1 MKNRREFLASLAVA
15 LPTLAVASTSA
26 SAATKNSLLNNSAF
40 KDCPRDITGP
50 TAHRFPQV
58 VVTNQ
63 HKQKAW
69 FYEELIHD
77 KLVLVNFTSVR
88 GEKHYPIVSNMVKV
102 QNMIGDRL
110 GKDVFIYT
118 ISTDPYHDSPESLKE
133 LADAHGANWQFLTG
147 DPDDMRGI
155 LSGFGIRGTINGLAW
170 IGNEKTGRWMT
181 KASRQHPLY
190 IAEAVAR
197 LSTGKH
203 YKPFL
208 VDMHSV

>member
-1 MKNRREFLASLAVA
+1 MNNRRKFMTTLAAAVPAMAISKADAATGLASK
-15 LPTLAVASTSA
+15 SG
-26 SAATKNSLLNNSAF
+26 F
-40 KDCPRDITGP
+40 KDCPRGITGP
-50 TAHRFPQV
+50 TAHRFPQAI
-58 VVTNQ
+58 VTDQN
-63 HKQKAW
+63 KKKAW

-77 KLVLVNFTSVR
+77 KVVLVNFTSVR
-88 GEKHYPIVSNMVKV
+88 GEKHYPIVKNMVKV

-118 ISTDPYHDSPESLKE
+118 ISTDPYHDTPESMKE
-133 LADAHGANWQFLTG
+133 LADAHGAKWQFLTG
-147 DPDDMRGI
+147 SPEDIRGI
-155 LSGFGIRGTINGLAW
+155 LTGFGIRGRINGLSW
-170 IGNEKTGRWMT
+170 VGNEKTGRWMT

-203 YKPFL
+203 HKPFL

>member
-1 MKNRREFLASLAVA
+1 MNFRRKFMTSLAVA
-15 LPTLAVASTSA
+15 LPSLAITGTARA
-26 SAATKNSLLNNSAF
+26 GKGLDKKSAF
-40 KDCPRDITGP
+40 KNCPRDITGP
-50 TAHRFPQV
+50 TSHRFPQA
-58 VVTNQ
+58 VVTDQN
-63 HKQKAW
+63 KKKAW

-77 KLVLVNFTSVR
+77 KVVLVNFTSVR
-88 GEKHYPIVSNMVKV
+88 GEKHYPIVKNMVKV

-118 ISTDPYHDSPESLKE
+118 ISTDPYHDTPESLKE
-133 LADAHGANWQFLTG
+133 LADAHGAKWQFLTG
-147 DPDDMRGI
+147 TPDDIKGI
-155 LSGFGIRGTINGLAW
+155 LGGFGIRGRINGLSW
-170 IGNEKTGRWMT
+170 VGNEKTGRWMT

-203 YKPFL
+203 HKPFL

>member
-15 LPTLAVASTSA
+15 LPTMAVASTGV
-26 SAATKNSLLNNSAF
+26 SAATNTSAF
-40 KDCPRDITGP
+40 KACPRNITGP

-63 HKQKAW
+63 NKQKAW

-77 KLVLVNFTSVR
+77 KLVLVNFTSVK

-110 GKDVFIYT
+110 GKDVFMYT
-118 ISTDPYHDSPESLKE
+118 ITTDPYHDSPESLKE
-133 LADAHGANWQFLTG
+133 LADAHGAKWQFLTG
-147 DPDDMRGI
+147 EPEEIRDI
-155 LSGFGIRGTINGLAW
+155 LNGFGIRGTINGLAW
-170 IGNEKTGRWMT
+170 VGNERTGRWMT

-208 VDMHSV
+208 VDMRSV

>member
-15 LPTLAVASTSA
+15 LPTAAVATSA
-26 SAATKNSLLNNSAF
+26 GASTVNKESAF
-40 KDCPRDITGP
+40 KNCPRDITGP
-50 TAHRFPQV
+50 TAHRFPQA

-63 HKQKAW
+63 NKQKAW

-77 KLVLVNFTSVR
+77 KLVLVNFTSVK

-118 ISTDPYHDSPESLKE
+118 ITTDPYHDSPESLKE
-133 LADAHGANWQFLTG
+133 LADAHGAKWEFLTG
-147 DPDDMRGI
+147 SPDDIREI
-155 LSGFGIRGTINGLAW
+155 LNGFGIRGSINGLAW
-170 IGNEKTGRWMT
+170 VGNEKTGRWMT

>member
-1 MKNRREFLASLAVA
+1 MKDRRKLLASLAVA
-15 LPTLAVASTSA
+15 LPAMAVASARASSA
-26 SAATKNSLLNNSAF
+26 PENKSAF
-40 KDCPRDITGP
+40 KACPRGITGP
-50 TAHRFPQV
+50 TVDRFPQA
-58 VVTNQ
+58 VVTDQN
-63 HKQKAW
+63 KQKAW

-77 KLVLVNFTSVR
+77 KLVLVNFTSVS
-88 GEKHYPIVSNMVKV
+88 GEKHYPIISNMVKV

-118 ISTDPYHDSPESLKE
+118 ISTDPHHDTPESLKE
-133 LADAHGANWQFLTG
+133 LADAHGAKWQFLTG
-147 DPDDMRGI
+147 EPEDVRAI
-155 LSGFGIRGTINGLAW
+155 LGGFGIRGSINGLSW
-170 IGNEKTGRWMT
+170 VGNEKTGRWMT

-203 YKPFL
+203 HKPFL

>member
-15 LPTLAVASTSA
+15 LPALAVASTSA
-26 SAATKNSLLNNSAF
+26 SAATGKSILNNSAF
-40 KDCPRDITGP
+40 KECPRDITGP

-58 VVTNQ
+58 VVTDQNR
-63 HKQKAW
+63 KKAW

-77 KLVLVNFTSVR
+77 KLVLINFTSVK

-102 QNMIGDRL
+102 QDMIGDRL

-133 LADAHGANWQFLTG
+133 LADAHGAKWQFITG
-147 DPDDMRGI
+147 DPEDMRGI
-155 LSGFGIRGTINGLAW
+155 LNGFGIRGTINGLAW
-170 IGNEKTGRWMT
+170 VGNERTGRWMT